1 MILKKFKYKRISST
15 NDVAITKIKQGYK
28 AGIVV
33 SETQINGRG
42 KYGKKWISDKG
53 NLFFSIFF
61 VINKKIRI
69 SRLVLSNLRIIK
81 KILSTYVKLKIN
93 IKKPNDIMIN
103 KKKICGIL
111 NETLFHNNLKFV
123 IIGIGINIAS
133 SPKLINYST
142 TNLNEITKRKIC
154 KIKLLK
160 KIKKAFELKI
170 K

>member
-28 AGIVV
+28 AGIVI
-33 SETQINGRG
+33 SETQTNGRG
-42 KYGKKWISDKG
+42 QYGKKWISDKG

-61 VINKKIRI
+61 VINKKILI

-81 KILSTYVKLKIN
+81 KILSTYVKLKIK
-93 IKKPNDIMIN
+93 IKKPNDIIIN

-111 NETLFHNNLKFV
+111 NEILFHNNLKFV
-123 IIGIGINIAS
+123 IIGIGINIAR
-133 SPKLINYST
+133 SPKLINYPTS
-142 TNLNEITKRKIC
+142 NLNEITNRKIC

-160 KIKKAFELKI
+160 KIKEAFELKI